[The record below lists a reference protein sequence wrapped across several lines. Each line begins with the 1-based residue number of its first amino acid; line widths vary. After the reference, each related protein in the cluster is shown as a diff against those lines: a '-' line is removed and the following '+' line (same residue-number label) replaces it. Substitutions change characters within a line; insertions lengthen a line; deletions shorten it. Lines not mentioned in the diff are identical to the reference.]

1 MEEEMSIK
9 CVLVDVDNVLITEM
23 VEVMGE
29 LGEPDCKFINPY
41 RFIDIDNMTPWIQA
55 SNQKEYM
62 LRSEDILTIA
72 DPTPEVIEKYTEL
85 TS

>member
-1 MEEEMSIK
+1 M
-9 CVLVDVDNVLITEM
+9 DNVLITEV
-23 VEVMGE
+23 VEVMAE
-29 LGEPDCKFINPY
+29 EGEPDCKFINPY
-41 RFIDIDNMTPWIQA
+41 RFIDLDNMTPWIEA

-72 DPTPEVIEKYTEL
+72 EPTQEVIDKYTEL

>member
-41 RFIDIDNMTPWIQA
+41 RFIDIDNMTPWLKA
-55 SNQKEYM
+55 SNQTEYM
-62 LRSEDILTIA
+62 LRSSDILTIA
-72 DPTPEVIEKYTEL
+72 DPTEEVIEKYKEL
-85 TS
+85 TA